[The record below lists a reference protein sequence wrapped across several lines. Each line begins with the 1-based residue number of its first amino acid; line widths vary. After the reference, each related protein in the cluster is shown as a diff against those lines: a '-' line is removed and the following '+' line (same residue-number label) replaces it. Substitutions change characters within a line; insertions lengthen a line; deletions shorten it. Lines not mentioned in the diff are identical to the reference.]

1 MSYNPNGDDA
11 LKLLTVFRVEAYHEL
26 LIPLKQG
33 RRLFEIWIHWQNHF
47 FDCGGDF
54 HQRGFQVFAH

>member
-54 HQRGFQVFAH
+54 H